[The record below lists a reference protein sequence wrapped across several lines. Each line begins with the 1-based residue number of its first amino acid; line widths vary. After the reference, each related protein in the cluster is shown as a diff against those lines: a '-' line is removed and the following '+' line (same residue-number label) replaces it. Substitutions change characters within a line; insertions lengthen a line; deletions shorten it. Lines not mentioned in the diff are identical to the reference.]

1 MIQTRLS
8 VLAALTGL
16 LAPGA
21 VAQADAGLVLLN
33 GRIAVGDGPY
43 IQVEAAT
50 VRDGRFVFLGS
61 SAEAR
66 EYIGAA
72 TRVID
77 LGDRIAFAGLA
88 DNYFHDAGGG
98 PGVDLSAARTLDDV
112 LRAIAAA
119 GAKAEPGG
127 VIRTNSDWH
136 EAQLREQRLP
146 LRRDIDRVAPD
157 HPVVVVRGG
166 HEMILNS
173 AALQVWDIT
182 PETPVPPGGQISRYP
197 DGELNGELMDAAM
210 RLVPRTPQPPVTA
223 ERLAEQFRKLNAAG
237 LTSIRIPGG
246 SPRLYRILRGMRDED
261 RLTLRVNF
269 LFRLTDSSSEER
281 VRDQVASWGVAPDE
295 GNVWLRVGG
304 VKLGVDGGFEGGW
317 MRAPYE
323 EPYGRN
329 GSYAGLQTMS
339 AEGFLTAVRTLNAL
353 GWRVATH
360 AVGDAAIDMVL
371 RGYEQAN
378 EERTIAGGRW
388 AIEHA
393 FIARPDHLPRMKALG
408 LVISA
413 QHHLWLAGPS
423 LVHYWGRQ
431 RAELTTPMRSFIDA
445 GLMVSTGSDSPVVP
459 YSPFKTFYHFV
470 TRDTITG
477 GVLGS
482 DQRISRGKALRA
494 ATLGNAFLTMEEGE
508 KGSIAVGKLADLTV
522 VSEDLLT
529 ASDDALAR
537 AEALMTIVGG
547 KVVYEK

>member
-112 LRAIAAA
+112 LRAIAEAV
-119 GAKAEPGG
+119 AKAEPGG

-166 HEMILNS
+166 HELILNS

-182 PETPVPPGGQISRYP
+182 PETPVPPGGQT
-197 DGELNGELMDAAM
+197 LA
-210 RLVPRTPQPPVTA
+210 TP
-223 ERLAEQFRKLNAAG
+223 
-237 LTSIRIPGG
+237 
-246 SPRLYRILRGMRDED
+246 
-261 RLTLRVNF
+261 
-269 LFRLTDSSSEER
+269 
-281 VRDQVASWGVAPDE
+281 
-295 GNVWLRVGG
+295 
-304 VKLGVDGGFEGGW
+304 
-317 MRAPYE
+317 
-323 EPYGRN
+323 
-329 GSYAGLQTMS
+329 
-339 AEGFLTAVRTLNAL
+339 
-353 GWRVATH
+353 
-360 AVGDAAIDMVL
+360 
-371 RGYEQAN
+371 
-378 EERTIAGGRW
+378 
-388 AIEHA
+388 
-393 FIARPDHLPRMKALG
+393 
-408 LVISA
+408 
-413 QHHLWLAGPS
+413 
-423 LVHYWGRQ
+423 
-431 RAELTTPMRSFIDA
+431 
-445 GLMVSTGSDSPVVP
+445 TGS
-459 YSPFKTFYHFV
+459 
-470 TRDTITG
+470 
-477 GVLGS
+477 
-482 DQRISRGKALRA
+482 
-494 ATLGNAFLTMEEGE
+494 
-508 KGSIAVGKLADLTV
+508 
-522 VSEDLLT
+522 
-529 ASDDALAR
+529 
-537 AEALMTIVGG
+537 
-547 KVVYEK
+547 